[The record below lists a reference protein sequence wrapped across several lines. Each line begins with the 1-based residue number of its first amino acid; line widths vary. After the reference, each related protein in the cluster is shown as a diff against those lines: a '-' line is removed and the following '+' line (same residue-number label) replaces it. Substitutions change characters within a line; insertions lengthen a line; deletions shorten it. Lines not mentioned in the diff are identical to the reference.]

1 MSNGNGPCPTPDCC
15 NEPCFEQ
22 LECVLS
28 CGPCCPTEIKPAPS
42 IDLLAGTIMAE
53 NHTTGLWDAYNPEAD
68 NGLQY
73 PRGVL
78 KFTTKTDAEG
88 RVTNMGNTYM
98 VTGCGPWTTI
108 MYYEGTFYVGDTHGN
123 LAAALGNPAFGRMIE
138 GTVAGPGTWKL
149 V

>member
-1 MSNGNGPCPTPDCC
+1 MPNQNCPNCPDCC

-28 CGPCCPTEIKPAPS
+28 CVPCCHIEIVPAPS
-42 IDLLAGTIMAE
+42 TDLLAGTIMAQRE
-53 NHTTGLWDAYNPEAD
+53 ADNLWDAYNPEAT

-78 KFTTKTDAEG
+78 KFTTATDAEG
-88 RVTNMGNTYM
+88 RVTNMGNTFLN
-98 VTGCGPWTTI
+98 TGCGPKTTN
-108 MYYEGTFYVGDTHGN
+108 MYIEGSFRVADTYGN
-123 LAAALGNPAFGRMIE
+123 LAAALGNPAFGRMVE
-138 GTVAGPGTWKL
+138 GWPAGPGIWKL